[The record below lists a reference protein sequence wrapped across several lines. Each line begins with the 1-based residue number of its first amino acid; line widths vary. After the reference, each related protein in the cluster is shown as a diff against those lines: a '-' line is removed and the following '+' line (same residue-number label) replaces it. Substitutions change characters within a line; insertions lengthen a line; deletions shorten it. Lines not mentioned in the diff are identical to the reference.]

1 MNTSIISENAS
12 SGKVYSTVQL
22 RISAV
27 LRCKTGRWATL
38 YALVMMFGLQKLT
51 DMPANFA
58 VACAMTIAI
67 LVGCFLYKDK
77 LQRESVRFLSYFFY
91 VED

>member
-1 MNTSIISENAS
+1 MDLKCRNICSRGI
-12 SGKVYSTVQL
+12 V
-22 RISAV
+22 V
-27 LRCKTGRWATL
+27 L
-38 YALVMMFGLQKLT
+38 LVMMFGLQKLT

-67 LVGCFLYKDK
+67 LVGCFLYQDK
-77 LQRESVRFLSYFFY
+77 LQRESVRFLSSFFY